1 MYRALLIAASLA
13 VAGCGSDAPE
23 PARSTPQPIPPAGSG
38 GPPDA
43 RAVGF
48 HAGDG
53 VGLRGRLF
61 GHGRAAVVLA
71 HMGNRTDNESDWFP
85 LARRLAREGYLV
97 LAYNRRAVCAGER
110 RRYDCSGGGNDFGE
124 SWQDVVGAVRFVQ
137 SQGARQVA
145 LAGASIGGT
154 AVVYAA
160 ASGRVHPAALIS
172 LAGVNHASTYSM
184 DRADLQRIGGA
195 KLFVCAR
202 RDPDGAA
209 DSARELSGW
218 ARVPKRM
225 VLLDSD
231 LHGTDM
237 LDRRHRT
244 AVPLTNLI
252 VRFLRGAMPPG
263 GQRSAR

>member
-23 PARSTPQPIPPAGSG
+23 SARITPQPIPPAGSG

-218 ARVPKRM
+218 ARAPKRM